1 MSMAGYFLSSD
12 FRRSVEREQSKS
24 RIRVDKRTLIIGL
37 VAFITF
43 CLSMSFGMRAAGDV
57 GLTFQNG
64 AKLVLWTGVAVWS
77 LFEWRVIVPLLLRP
91 AGYILSFLG
100 IYAASSAL
108 WSPVPLYTMGSA
120 LGWISY
126 LGLACLA
133 IRYVECDGIFA
144 ALFWSL
150 FTFIAISLSLHFI
163 IPDAVWLAPSDV
175 ENVYRFVGLTDH
187 PNNFG
192 HLAGLYLV
200 VASACASR
208 NIISMKSAML
218 HGVIGI
224 TALILSGDRTIGLA
238 LLMITFI
245 VAVRHS
251 SIARYIAYAAGLTTS
266 IILLFYA
273 SGMGPDIQGLMESV
287 SRTGHANEILTLTGR
302 TEIWSAAIDRI
313 SEKPIFGWGFNG
325 TEQLMVAS
333 APLRF
338 FGNPVNAHEMFLQIA
353 LSLGIVG
360 LIPGLALVTLP
371 IVSYVRN
378 PKFDRDM
385 IVGLVVLNGLTEA
398 DIFATP
404 VLSGFIFF
412 WLLLFDGAPSPSLIY
427 HKEA

>member
-1 MSMAGYFLSSD
+1 
-12 FRRSVEREQSKS
+12 
-24 RIRVDKRTLIIGL
+24 
-37 VAFITF
+37 
-43 CLSMSFGMRAAGDV
+43 
-57 GLTFQNG
+57 
-64 AKLVLWTGVAVWS
+64 
-77 LFEWRVIVPLLLRP
+77 
-91 AGYILSFLG
+91 
-100 IYAASSAL
+100 
-108 WSPVPLYTMGSA
+108 
-120 LGWISY
+120 
-126 LGLACLA
+126 
-133 IRYVECDGIFA
+133 
-144 ALFWSL
+144 
-150 FTFIAISLSLHFI
+150 
-163 IPDAVWLAPSDV
+163 
-175 ENVYRFVGLTDH
+175 
-187 PNNFG
+187 
-192 HLAGLYLV
+192 
-200 VASACASR
+200 
-208 NIISMKSAML
+208 ML

-371 IVSYVRN
+371 ILSYVRN